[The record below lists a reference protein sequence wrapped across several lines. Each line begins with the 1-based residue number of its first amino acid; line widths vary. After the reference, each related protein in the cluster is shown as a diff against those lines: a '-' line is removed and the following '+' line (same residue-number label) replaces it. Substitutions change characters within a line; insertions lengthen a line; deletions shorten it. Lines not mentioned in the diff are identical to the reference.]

1 MLERLEEMAGAFH
14 VAFINEPDL
23 RSGFHDGQLADAALR
38 ICIEHVRFDPS
49 LLEQISDQMS
59 VWQTGGG
66 IELFQVRKISAPEK
80 ALSYRDGISEE

>member
-1 MLERLEEMAGAFH
+1 
-14 VAFINEPDL
+14 
-23 RSGFHDGQLADAALR
+23 
-38 ICIEHVRFDPS
+38 VRFDPS